1 MPLALI
7 AVAIDGF
14 YVHLLWKTHQT
25 SLAFSMVVLVIS
37 LLGYLGYR
45 FIQLRA
51 EIAAGQFVAREY
63 WKDPARYILGPTG
76 PLVVWIACTALVF
89 VFVTLFL

>member
-1 MPLALI
+1 MPGFTWWQFAIVALI

-14 YVHLLWKTHQT
+14 LIQLLWKTHQI
-25 SLAFSMVVLVIS
+25 SLAFSMAVFVIS

-51 EIAAGQFVAREY
+51 EIAAGQFVAKEY

-76 PLVVWIACTALVF
+76 PLVM
-89 VFVTLFL
+89 